1 MNFVF
6 RPHGRFKVWTEGQ
19 LLLTEV
25 TGPWNRELIDYW
37 AKQALDLVTEFS
49 AERPYVAITTVFE
62 SILCPADAIERI
74 AQVVQHSRTHLP
86 CLANVIVAAKDVD
99 GRDIVK
105 RTYQGIGLEPIFE
118 DFDSAKSWAERI
130 IKEQQTVWSDS

>member
-37 AKQALDLVTEFS
+37 AQQARDLVVVFS
-49 AERPYVAITTVFE
+49 TERPYVAITTVYE

-74 AQVVQHSRTHLP
+74 EQAVQHSRTNLP
-86 CLANVIVAAKDVD
+86 CLANVIVVAKDVD

-105 RTYQGIGLEPIFE
+105 RTYQRIGLEHIFE
-118 DFDSAKSWAERI
+118 DFDSAKAWAEHI
-130 IKEQQTVWSDS
+130 LKGPQVSLA

>member
-25 TGPWNRELIDYW
+25 TGPWNRELVDYW
-37 AKQALDLVTEFS
+37 AQQALDLVTEFS
-49 AERPYVAITTVFE
+49 PERPYVAITTIYE

-74 AQVVQHSRTHLP
+74 AQAVQRSRTNLP
-86 CLANVIVAAKDVD
+86 CLANVIVVAKDVD
-99 GRDIVK
+99 GCDIVK
-105 RTYQGIGLEPIFE
+105 QTYQRIGLEHIFE
-118 DFDSAKSWAERI
+118 DFDNAKSWAEHL
-130 IKEQQTVWSDS
+130 IKEQQAVWSDS